1 MSETCET
8 VKVKT
13 DDGFMI
19 INKSDLTKD
28 HVLFNAEKKTAKKK
42 IKKD

>member
-8 VKVKT
+8 VKIKS
-13 DDGFMI
+13 DDGFTI

-28 HVLFNAEKKTAKKK
+28 HVLFHAEKKAAKKK